1 MFVVNVII
9 FRIAEDVIGQWVPI
23 DGDGTGG
30 GGDRRLNVL
39 HNSLSGVMQ
48 QMNHLVENIDRN
60 SAESRQFCFARD
72 CREATVLP

>member
-30 GGDRRLNVL
+30 GGDRRLDVL
-39 HNSLSGVMQ
+39 HNSLSGVM
-48 QMNHLVENIDRN
+48 
-60 SAESRQFCFARD
+60 
-72 CREATVLP
+72 

>member
-30 GGDRRLNVL
+30 GGDRRLDVL

-48 QMNHLVENIDRN
+48 QMNLLAKGMDGN
-60 SAESRQFCFARD
+60 SAESRQFYFTRD
-72 CREATVLP
+72 CREASVLP